1 MSNLIIFGTE
11 DTTAIFFSI
20 YTSKQ
25 ELNYCENVVKCL
37 GLFKALTCVKLCSN
51 KYCVYFELR
60 AAWLPGIP
68 ISGTNYLLSKAG
80 GQYEVADPKADS
92 MRNWFL
98 TRLYLNR
105 LNEICMYIQKVER
118 GAERDLWRRA
128 LKQRK
133 GQLISEWWC
142 REL

>member
-37 GLFKALTCVKLCSN
+37 GLFKALTYVKLCSN

-60 AAWLPGIP
+60 AALLPGIP

-98 TRLYLNR
+98 TRLFLNR
-105 LNEICMYIQKVER
+105 VNEICMYIQKVER
-118 GAERDLWRRA
+118 GAERDL
-128 LKQRK
+128 
-133 GQLISEWWC
+133 
-142 REL
+142 

>member
-25 ELNYCENVVKCL
+25 ELNYYENVVKCL

-60 AAWLPGIP
+60 AA
-68 ISGTNYLLSKAG
+68 
-80 GQYEVADPKADS
+80 
-92 MRNWFL
+92 
-98 TRLYLNR
+98 
-105 LNEICMYIQKVER
+105 
-118 GAERDLWRRA
+118 
-128 LKQRK
+128 
-133 GQLISEWWC
+133 
-142 REL
+142 